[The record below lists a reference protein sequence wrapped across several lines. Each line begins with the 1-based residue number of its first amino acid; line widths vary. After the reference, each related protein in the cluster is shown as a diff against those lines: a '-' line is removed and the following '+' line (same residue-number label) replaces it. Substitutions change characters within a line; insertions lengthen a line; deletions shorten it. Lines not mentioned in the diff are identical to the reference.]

1 MKKRLFLLLAM
12 FCSTSASAQSYRYNF
27 FYGLGEKGS
36 GPALVSQCTT
46 GTYKIESLPVGTNR
60 VVYNFEKG
68 CGLVFNDSLTN
79 LISSGSYT
87 IEMYF
92 KLDTVSGYK
101 KIIDF
106 NNLSGDHGFYNFGG
120 KLNLYPNF
128 TSTDSFM
135 GAGTYQYVA
144 ITRNSSTKQMY
155 LYHNNKVAGSYVDNS
170 DQYKYGVNKKL
181 IFFRDDNGTGG
192 EHTSGAVG
200 FILISNSAMDS
211 NAIKGNYSSLASTL
225 NISVTETHAPVS
237 IYPNPANDYI
247 TILVPQNTGYVL
259 CAVTS
264 SIIQTGHLAE
274 GSNNIS
280 LRDIPAGMYFVKI
293 ADNIQSI
300 KAVNTI

>member
-12 FCSTSASAQSYRYNF
+12 FCSILTSAQSYRYNF

-46 GTYKIESLPVGTNR
+46 GTYKIEALPVGTNR
-60 VVYNFEKG
+60 VVYDFEKG

-79 LISSGSYT
+79 LISSGTYT

-106 NNLSGDHGFYNFGG
+106 NNLSGDHGFYNFDG
-120 KLNLYPNF
+120 KLNLYPSF
-128 TSTDSFM
+128 TSTDSFI

-155 LYHNNKVAGSYVDNS
+155 LYHNNRVAGSYMDNS

-192 EHTSGAVG
+192 EHSGGAVG
-200 FILISNSAMDS
+200 FILISNSVLDS
-211 NAIKGNYSSLASTL
+211 NTIKSNYGSLSSTL
-225 NISVTETHAPVS
+225 NIPIAETQAPAI

-259 CAVTS
+259 HAVTGT
-264 SIIQTGHLAE
+264 IIQAGQLAE
-274 GSNNIS
+274 GSNEIN
-280 LRDIPAGMYFVKI
+280 LKNVPTGMYFIKLADKTYKI
-293 ADNIQSI
+293 LKQ
-300 KAVNTI
+300 